1 MVRCIRILVNV
12 KVTSHDVARLAG
24 VSQPTV
30 SRALRNLPGTSQETR
45 AKVLAAARELAY
57 IPSETGRS
65 LSTRTTRRV
74 AVVAEELTNPF
85 YPELVEP
92 LRLNLSR
99 HGFRTVLITD
109 HVDDPVEVEALADG
123 SFDGVVLTTALRG
136 SPVPRALR
144 ERRIPHVLANR
155 TVDEP
160 GSSSASTDNR
170 RGAAL
175 VADLLASLGHKRI
188 GAVFGP
194 TATSTGRE
202 RASGLRERLRRHGI
216 GLDRDLVRRVPFT
229 HEAGAAA
236 AADLLAARHPP
247 TAIACGNDVVAT
259 GVLSAARAVGVRVP
273 EELTVIGFDDISL
286 ASWDIVSLTTVRCDL
301 ASLARVAV
309 ELLARRIAAPDSAV
323 SCPVLAPSLVLR
335 GTHARCR

>member
-1 MVRCIRILVNV
+1 V

-30 SRALRNLPGTSQETR
+30 SRALRNLPGTAPETR

-109 HVDDPVEVEALADG
+109 HVDDPVAVEALADG

-160 GSSSASTDNR
+160 GSSSVSTDNR
-170 RGAAL
+170 HGAGL
-175 VADLLASLGHKRI
+175 VADLLVSLGHKRI

-194 TATSTGRE
+194 AATSTGRE
-202 RASGLRERLRRHGI
+202 RARGLRDRLRRHGI
-216 GLDRDLVRRVPFT
+216 GLELVRRVPFT
-229 HEAGAAA
+229 HEAGRAAGA
-236 AADLLAARHPP
+236 ELLASPNPP

-259 GVLSAARAVGVRVP
+259 GVLSAARSLGVSVP
-273 EELTVIGFDDISL
+273 ADLTVVGFDDISL
-286 ASWDIVSLTTVRCDL
+286 AAWDIVNLTTVHCDL
-301 ASLARVAV
+301 PALAGTAV
-309 ELLARRIAAPDSAV
+309 DLLARRIAAPDSPV
-323 SCPVLAPSLVLR
+323 SRPVLAPSLVLR
-335 GTHARCR
+335 GTHATCR